1 MTHTCVN
8 SLVFFEIF
16 LFHEME
22 SAKLRAPRAKNVLTF
37 QPTLRAY
44 VLTCQC
50 ALRTC
55 FARLRAHVPTCY
67 F

>member
-50 ALRTC
+50 ALR
-55 FARLRAHVPTCY
+55 A
-67 F
+67 